1 MAAGQD
7 SHFFLSRVSQG
18 LRPIILAHK
27 SLERKWE
34 SVPAINK
41 KKKTRI
47 ERSFLLYLSSI
58 IILFSFL
65 FISRDMIHVTIFFSF
80 YCWPSAWGWLNGQQ
94 KENEDVSTWIIDSW
108 PWKSFLLLGFNLQ
121 HITIS
126 LKLDR
131 AVGWK
136 RFQEKEN
143 DARSRNPS
151 RSRHHTSFHLF
162 SFFSWERIMKEN
174 NKWKRSC
181 ETIVMRAKRCLLFF
195 FEEASSWFSLN

>member
-1 MAAGQD
+1 MAFGQD

-121 HITIS
+121 HITII
-126 LKLDR
+126 
-131 AVGWK
+131 
-136 RFQEKEN
+136 RF
-143 DARSRNPS
+143 
-151 RSRHHTSFHLF
+151 LF
-162 SFFSWERIMKEN
+162 SFEWSCCRLKAFPREREWCTVKESITITSSHFFSFVFFLLLREN
-174 NKWKRSC
+174 NERKQ
-181 ETIVMRAKRCLLFF
+181 
-195 FEEASSWFSLN
+195 

>member
-1 MAAGQD
+1 
-7 SHFFLSRVSQG
+7 
-18 LRPIILAHK
+18 
-27 SLERKWE
+27 
-34 SVPAINK
+34 
-41 KKKTRI
+41 
-47 ERSFLLYLSSI
+47 
-58 IILFSFL
+58 
-65 FISRDMIHVTIFFSF
+65 MIHVTIFFSF

-195 FEEASSWFSLN
+195 FEEAIDRLNDHLIALKWRKRKTSSMLRSFSRHSRKEKGKRKLNFDHKIY

>member
-1 MAAGQD
+1 MRRN
-7 SHFFLSRVSQG
+7 LSRA
-18 LRPIILAHK
+18 LIKRRKERK
-27 SLERKWE
+27 SLSE
-34 SVPAINK
+34 SSLKRQKIL
-41 KKKTRI
+41 I
-47 ERSFLLYLSSI
+47 RSSGDF
-58 IILFSFL
+58 LFSFL

-121 HITIS
+121 HIRIS

-143 DARSRNPS
+143 DHGQGI
-151 RSRHHTSFHLF
+151 HHDHVIT
-162 SFFSWERIMKEN
+162 
-174 NKWKRSC
+174 
-181 ETIVMRAKRCLLFF
+181 LLFICF
-195 FEEASSWFSLN
+195 LSSLERE